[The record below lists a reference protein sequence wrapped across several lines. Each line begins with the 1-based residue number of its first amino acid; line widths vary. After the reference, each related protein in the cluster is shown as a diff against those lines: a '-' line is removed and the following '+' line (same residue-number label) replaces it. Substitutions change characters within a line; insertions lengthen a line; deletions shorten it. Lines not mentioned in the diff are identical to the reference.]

1 MKAADIQNM
10 VSAGIQREKEPE
22 RGRRRCKVEV
32 EIYKDQYLLAAN
44 TGPEYVQQLADE
56 VDRRMCS
63 TAEANPHLGPLR
75 VAMLML
81 LGMAA
86 DVSAVESQIED
97 QERTLAARCLE
108 IERDIEHLLGVA

>member
-1 MKAADIQNM
+1 M
-10 VSAGIQREKEPE
+10 VSTGIQKEKEPV
-22 RGRRRCKVEV
+22 RAARRCKVEV
-32 EIYKDQYLLAAN
+32 EIFKDQYVLAAN
-44 TGPEYVQQLADE
+44 AGPEYVEQLADE
-56 VDRRMCS
+56 VDRRMRR

-86 DVSAVESQIED
+86 DVSAIESQIED

-108 IERDIEHLLGVA
+108 IERDIERLLGVA